1 MQIIKRTCRDQFS
14 VQLVILACARITVI
28 KIVSFHSVVR
38 FEVIEFETLLI
49 TVRKAVVKFVREL
62 VIDET

>member
-1 MQIIKRTCRDQFS
+1 MQIIKRACCDQFS

-28 KIVSFHSVVR
+28 KIVSLYLTVR

-49 TVRKAVVKFVREL
+49 TVRKTVVKFVREL
-62 VIDET
+62 IIDKT